1 MQVLRKILFP
11 VSIVYAFVVH
21 LRNYFYDKGFF
32 SSKSYR
38 TPTVCIGNLS
48 VGGTGKTPMI
58 EFLIS
63 KLKSDYKVAILSRGY
78 MRKSKGFILAND
90 NSSVEDIGD
99 EPFQIFNKFS
109 EVVVA
114 VDANRQNGIE
124 HLERECSPDIILLD
138 DAYQHRKVKSDF
150 YILLTAFD
158 NLYVNDWYLPTGDLR
173 DAKSQADRAH
183 TIVVTKCPSDL
194 TLQKRKEIIEKL
206 KLKAYQQ
213 VLFSFLAYS
222 KMIVGH
228 ESECPL
234 NDLIGKK
241 VTLVTGI
248 ANPRPLTSYLEEM
261 GLSFE
266 HLKYKDHHFFT
277 SAELEMLAQKEFV
290 LTTEKDYV
298 RLKNNLSNVHYI
310 AVAHKFFDDGEQLL
324 LEGLKKIM

>member
-11 VSIVYAFVVH
+11 FSIVYAIVVY

-38 TPTVCIGNLS
+38 TPTACIGNLS

-78 MRKSKGFILAND
+78 MRKSKGFVLAND
-90 NSSVEDIGD
+90 NSSVEDLGD
-99 EPFQIFNKFS
+99 EPFQIFKKFS

-138 DAYQHRKVKSDF
+138 DAYQHRKVKCDF

-158 NLYVNDWYLPTGDLR
+158 NLYIEDWYLPTGDLR

-183 TIVVTKCPSDL
+183 TIVVTKCPFDL
-194 TLQKRKEIIEKL
+194 TLDKRRDVIEKL
-206 KLKAYQQ
+206 NPKAHQQ
-213 VLFSFLAYS
+213 VLFSFLSYN
-222 KMIVGH
+222 KIIVGR
-228 ESECPL
+228 ESEYAL
-234 NDLIGKK
+234 NDLRGKK

-248 ANPRPLTSYLEEM
+248 ANPRPLTSYLKEM

-277 SAELEMLAQKEFV
+277 STELEMLAQKEFV

-298 RLKNNLSNVHYI
+298 RLKNDLSNVYYLS
-310 AVAHKFFDDGEQLL
+310 VAHDFFDGSEQLL
-324 LEGLKKIM
+324 LESLKKVM